1 MHDDDGEEIG
11 HRESDRR
18 RAPDRRRRPTPMLS
32 RYLFWG
38 RRREGRRA
46 RERARIYVD
55 RPGPGVI
62 AACVLVVALSIADAY
77 GTLRVLSEGGV
88 EVNPLMRAVLAL
100 GHRPFVIVKVG
111 LTVAGAAIL
120 CLHKSWPLGRIC
132 LAIALGGYALLAAYH
147 IVVQAISGGTG

>member
-11 HRESDRR
+11 HRESDQR

-38 RRREGRRA
+38 RRRGGRRGG
-46 RERARIYVD
+46 EQTRIYVD
-55 RPGPGVI
+55 RPGPGII
-62 AACVLVVALSIADAY
+62 AAGAVVVALSIADAY
-77 GTLRVLSEGGV
+77 VTLRILAEGGE
-88 EVNPLMRAVLAL
+88 EVNPLMRTVLAL

-120 CLHKSWPLGRIC
+120 CLHKSWPLGRVC

-147 IVVQAISGGTG
+147 IVVQATRGWTG